1 MLEIVRWIW
10 VGMALFFLL
19 AEVFT
24 AGFVLACFGIGAL
37 AAAIPAFLGF
47 GLVWQLLVFI
57 VVSTIAVLLSRRF
70 ADRVTGNQPQGLGVD
85 RVLGKRA
92 LVIETIDPHSPSGRV
107 RVDVEEWRA
116 DSADGTAIAEGT
128 LVEVLGVDGTRLRV
142 RPVDVEQGS
151 Q

>member
-1 MLEIVRWIW
+1 MEMVRWVWI
-10 VGMALFFLL
+10 GMALFFLL

-57 VVSTIAVLLSRRF
+57 IVSTVAVLFSRRF
-70 ADRVTGNQPQGLGVD
+70 ADRVTGDQPQGLGVD

-92 LVIETIDPHSPSGRV
+92 LVIEDIDPHSPSGRV

-116 DSADGTAIAEGT
+116 DSESGSAISKGTT
-128 LVEVLGVDGTRLRV
+128 VEVLAVNGTRLRV
-142 RPVDVEQGS
+142 RPVAQNSD
-151 Q
+151 

>member
-1 MLEIVRWIW
+1 MHELVRWVW

-57 VVSTIAVLLSRRF
+57 VVSTAAVLLSRRF
-70 ADRVTGNQPQGLGVD
+70 ADRVTGDQPQGLGVD

-92 LVIETIDPHSPSGRV
+92 LVIEEIGPHSPSGRV

-116 DSADGTAIAEGT
+116 DADGAMTIKEGT
-128 LVEVLGVDGTRLRV
+128 LVEVMAVDGTRLRV
-142 RPVDVEQGS
+142 RPVPRETD
-151 Q
+151 

>member
-1 MLEIVRWIW
+1 MEMVRWVWI
-10 VGMALFFLL
+10 GMALFFLL

-37 AAAIPAFLGF
+37 AAAIPAFLGL

-57 VVSTIAVLLSRRF
+57 IVSTVAVLFSRRF
-70 ADRVTGNQPQGLGVD
+70 ADRVTGDQPQGLGID

-92 LVIETIDPHSPSGRV
+92 LVIEDIDPHSPSGRV

-116 DSADGTAIAEGT
+116 DSESGSAISKGTI
-128 LVEVLGVDGTRLRV
+128 VEVLAVDGTRLRV
-142 RPVDVEQGS
+142 RPVAQDS
-151 Q
+151 D

>member
-1 MLEIVRWIW
+1 MDLVRWAWI
-10 VGMALFFLL
+10 GMALFFLL

-57 VVSTIAVLLSRRF
+57 IVSTIAVLFSRRF
-70 ADRVTGNQPQGLGVD
+70 ADRVTGDQPQGLGVD
-85 RVLGKRA
+85 RVLGKHA
-92 LVIETIDPHSPSGRV
+92 LVIEDIDPHSPSGRV

-116 DSADGTAIAEGT
+116 DSESGSPISKGTI
-128 LVEVLGVDGTRLRV
+128 VEVLKVDGTRLRV
-142 RPVDVEQGS
+142 RPVPKDID
-151 Q
+151 

>member
-1 MLEIVRWIW
+1 MDLVRWVWI
-10 VGMALFFLL
+10 GMALFFLL

-57 VVSTIAVLLSRRF
+57 IVSTVAVLFSRRF
-70 ADRVTGNQPQGLGVD
+70 ADRITGDQPQGLGID
-85 RVLGKRA
+85 RVLGKHA
-92 LVIETIDPHSPSGRV
+92 LVIEDIDPHSPSGRV

-116 DSADGTAIAEGT
+116 ESDDGSAIDKGT
-128 LVEVLGVDGTRLRV
+128 LVEVLAVDGTRLRV
-142 RPVDVEQGS
+142 RPVVPDS
-151 Q
+151 D